1 MKDQIKFSFSIPV
14 NETFLRG
21 NELQNFHHGDIFV
34 HGVAYSPDEYDLNK
48 VIWKGSLL
56 QLIQLIDNP
65 LEFINAAT
73 ENHIKDLFI
82 IHQNIE
88 S

>member
-14 NETFLRG
+14 NETSVQG
-21 NELQNFHHGDIFV
+21 NQIVNFHHGDIFV
-34 HGVAYSPDEYDLNK
+34 HGVAYSPEEYDLNK
-48 VIWKGSLL
+48 VIWKGGLL

-73 ENHIKDLFI
+73 RSNIEYLFQA
-82 IHQNIE
+82 HQNIE